1 MIFVT
6 YEELAIRT
14 FTFRQKHCTLTKA
27 FVNDTSIL
35 TSLSTDHSPVHL
47 SLCSKRTSKQKGM
60 DFGNLIPFS
69 SRIIS
74 MFLK

>member
-6 YEELAIRT
+6 YEELAIHT

-27 FVNDTSIL
+27 FVNDTSTL

-47 SLCSKRTSKQKGM
+47 SLSVQRGQANKREWI
-60 DFGNLIPFS
+60 LEI
-69 SRIIS
+69 
-74 MFLK
+74 